1 MGEHPLAHYRRKRAQ
16 RGHIRAPTHQKKK
29 KKEFTEVFPEARW
42 TAKTTNRKEPLAEG
56 TRCEKGLCLQSS
68 RVSQALGLDENNF
81 AKVW

>member
-1 MGEHPLAHYRRKRAQ
+1 MSIHWLITDASEL
-16 RGHIRAPTHQKKK
+16 RGGTYVHLHTKKKK

-56 TRCEKGLCLQSS
+56 TWCEKGLCLQSS